1 MKNTEGVPRGRGLAA
16 PESEFNSQ
24 TYALATANIVT
35 FQKEY
40 LSVMKEMKRVGGHL
54 GGQCRAGGWPWN
66 NNQAEKLSLS
76 EKQYFLGNICL
87 SH

>member
-1 MKNTEGVPRGRGLAA
+1 ME
-16 PESEFNSQ
+16 
-24 TYALATANIVT
+24 
-35 FQKEY
+35 
-40 LSVMKEMKRVGGHL
+40 GGHWW
-54 GGQCRAGGWPWN
+54 AGGWAWN

>member
-1 MKNTEGVPRGRGLAA
+1 MSVSFSSFLCAREKDRSFG
-16 PESEFNSQ
+16 S
-24 TYALATANIVT
+24 

-40 LSVMKEMKRVGGHL
+40 LSVMKEMKGVEGHL
-54 GGQCRAGGWPWN
+54 GVCWRAGGWPWN